1 MPTYDLEILIR
12 TSKAGTGLQDTE
24 AQVKSFTERLKGVQS
39 TAMGT
44 AKVLGAVAGGAA
56 LAWRTIGQ
64 GAEIENTQRRFER
77 LSESINTTSDSL
89 ESKLRAATRGT
100 RSDMELMASAADLMG
115 LGLAKNQD
123 ELVRM
128 TRVSGALN
136 MNMNQLVLTLTNQ
149 TTARFDQLGVSV
161 DGFKEKV
168 AALEKQGYDTNAAFK
183 EAFLQQA
190 EAQIGKVGDTA
201 DTTAGA
207 MQRLTA
213 RARNFVDD
221 GLEYIARRS
230 GPALEGLANYFEAVD
245 RAQTDM
251 NAAVAAG
258 IITQD
263 EADTIVN
270 LAKRGYDLWQD
281 RLREVRGELSEVT
294 TRVEN
299 ATNTTNAYYI
309 GMGQLKIAEDE
320 ARIAGAFWNVTL
332 ADAAQV
338 TIEAADA
345 ADAYRTK
352 LEEQRAALIV
362 TREEQARLSAASGDY
377 FTTAVNDGADA
388 LVSFNRTVTTTGGL
402 TGEQRDNLEELSSAY
417 QRTQDNI
424 RSLQGGAG
432 GLGLTEEELNKKLGE
447 QYEKLGLIES
457 AMGPLQG
464 VTSQV
469 TAVNESY
476 AYNQDAINQSLYD
489 AADAAGASA
498 TELALL
504 GLATG
509 QLSEE
514 QAVAAL
520 KSAAL
525 QTKILELGD
534 AIANGMD
541 PQEALNRLQ
550 TFQAGLDAQDFRVRV
565 GLDAEPV
572 QKDSA
577 KVKQALQPAL
587 DDVKGS
593 VSDLTTEFVTMA
605 EGGVTQLENLAA
617 GVQPPYD
624 QFMGLTNQVSI
635 LSGLLTGLPKQID
648 IRVNYTTTGTPP
660 PSGSSGS
667 SAPPPSGAPAG
678 SYATGGIV
686 PGGWRQPVL
695 IQAHGGEHVIDT
707 SKGET
712 IGPNDGMTNNFYI
725 TSSDP
730 RQAAQEIG
738 TILARQ
744 ARLNKAARV

>member
-12 TSKAGTGLQDTE
+12 TSKSGDGFKDTE
-24 AQVKSFTERLKGVQS
+24 ERVKSFGERLKNVQT
-39 TAMGT
+39 TAMGA
-44 AKVLGAVAGGAA
+44 AKVFGAVAGGAL
-56 LAWRTIGQ
+56 LAWKTIGQ
-64 GAEIENTQRRFER
+64 GAELENAERRFDK
-77 LSESINTTSDSL
+77 LADSIGTTADSL
-89 ESKLRAATRGT
+89 ENQLRVATRGT

-123 ELVRM
+123 ELVRL

-168 AALEKQGYDTNAAFK
+168 ADLEAQGYDTNAAFK

-190 EAQIGKVGDTA
+190 EAQIEKVGDTA

-207 MQRLTA
+207 MKRLTA

-221 GLEYIARRS
+221 GLMYIAERS
-230 GPALEGLANYFEAVD
+230 GPAITGLADYLDVLETAEKNLD
-245 RAQTDM
+245 RAVEEGMMTREQANVVLGLSAIGHQ
-251 NAAVAAG
+251 NAQKIYRETRDVLEEQDAAM
-258 IITQD
+258 D
-263 EADTIVN
+263 RASDTI
-270 LAKRGYDLWQD
+270 A
-281 RLREVRGELSEVT
+281 
-294 TRVEN
+294 
-299 ATNTTNAYYI
+299 AYYI
-309 GMGQLKIAEDE
+309 GMGRIAIAEEE

-332 ADAAQV
+332 EDAARV
-338 TIEAADA
+338 TIDAAEAADE
-345 ADAYRTK
+345 YRSK
-352 LEEQRAALIV
+352 LEEQRAALIT
-362 TREEQARLSAASGDY
+362 TREEQERLVALTGDY
-377 FTTAVNDGADA
+377 FTTATEAFGTADDITTNLDAQNAA
-388 LVSFNRTVTTTGGL
+388 L
-402 TGEQRDNLEELSSAY
+402 
-417 QRTQDNI
+417 
-424 RSLQGGAG
+424 
-432 GLGLTEEELNKKLGE
+432 
-447 QYEKLGLIES
+447 
-457 AMGPLQG
+457 
-464 VTSQV
+464 
-469 TAVNESY
+469 Y
-476 AYNQDAINQSLYD
+476 AAAD
-489 AADAAGASA
+489 AADASA
-498 TELALL
+498 AELAML

-514 QAVAAL
+514 QAIAAM
-520 KSAAL
+520 KAAAL
-525 QTKILELGD
+525 QVKILELGD

-550 TFQAGLDAQDFRVRV
+550 TFQAGLDAQDFRVRI

-572 QKDSA
+572 TKDSA

-593 VSDLTTEFVTMA
+593 VGDLSNEFVTMA
-605 EGGVTQLENLAA
+605 EGGITQLENLAA

-624 QFMGLTNQVSI
+624 QFLGLTGQVSI
-635 LSGLLTGLPKQID
+635 LSGLLTGLPKQVD

-660 PSGSSGS
+660 PSGGGS
-667 SAPPPSGAPAG
+667 SAPPPAGAPAG

-686 PGGWRQPVL
+686 PGGWRQPVM
-695 IQAHGGEHVIDT
+695 IQAHGGEHIVDT

-712 IGPNDGMTNNFYI
+712 VGPTDGMTNNFYI

-730 RQAAQEIG
+730 RQAAQEIS

>member
-12 TSKAGTGLQDTE
+12 TSKAGSGLQDTE

-64 GAEIENTQRRFER
+64 GAEIENTQRRFDR
-77 LSESINTTSDSL
+77 LSDSIGTTSDTL
-89 ESKLRAATRGT
+89 ENKLRAATRGT
-100 RSDMELMASAADLMG
+100 RSDLELMASAADLMG

-168 AALEKQGYDTNAAFK
+168 AALEKQGYSTNAAFK

-190 EAQIGKVGDTA
+190 EAQIAKVGDTA

-245 RAQTDM
+245 KAQTDM

-263 EADTIVN
+263 EANTIVN
-270 LAKRGYDLWQD
+270 LAARGYDQWQQ
-281 RLREVRGELSEVT
+281 RLRDVRGELREVN

-299 ATNTTNAYYI
+299 VTNTTAAYYI
-309 GMGQLKIAEDE
+309 GMGQLAIAERE
-320 ARIAGAFWNVTL
+320 AQAAGAFWNVTL
-332 ADAAQV
+332 ADAARV

-352 LEEQRAALIV
+352 LEEQRAALIT
-362 TREEQARLSAASGDY
+362 TREEQERLVALTGDY
-377 FTTAVNDGADA
+377 FTTATEAFGTADDITTNLDAQNAA
-388 LVSFNRTVTTTGGL
+388 L
-402 TGEQRDNLEELSSAY
+402 
-417 QRTQDNI
+417 
-424 RSLQGGAG
+424 
-432 GLGLTEEELNKKLGE
+432 
-447 QYEKLGLIES
+447 
-457 AMGPLQG
+457 
-464 VTSQV
+464 
-469 TAVNESY
+469 Y
-476 AYNQDAINQSLYD
+476 AAAD
-489 AADAAGASA
+489 AADASA
-498 TELALL
+498 AELAML

-514 QAVAAL
+514 QAIAAM
-520 KSAAL
+520 KAAAL

-550 TFQAGLDAQDFRVRV
+550 TFQAGLDAQDFRVRI

-572 QKDSA
+572 TKDSS
-577 KVKQALQPAL
+577 KVKQAIQPAL

-593 VSDLTTEFVTMA
+593 VDDLTTSFVVMA
-605 EGGVTQLENLAA
+605 EDGAAKLGDLATAVT
-617 GVQPPYD
+617 PPYD
-624 QFMGLTNQVSI
+624 EFVK
-635 LSGLLTGLPKQID
+635 LTGEVGTLKDLLYGLNGQVVN

-660 PSGSSGS
+660 PSGGGGS
-667 SAPPPSGAPAG
+667 SAPPPAGAPAG

-686 PGGWRQPVL
+686 PGGWRQPVM
-695 IQAHGGEHVIDT
+695 IEAHGGEMVVDT
-707 SKGET
+707 SKGGAATGKSVVIENLNVNV
-712 IGPNDGMTNNFYI
+712 GGGF
-725 TSSDP
+725 SRSAS
-730 RQAAQEIG
+730 RQIAASIAEELG
-738 TILARQ
+738 
-744 ARLNKAARV
+744 RL